1 VGCTGLSNGAVS
13 ADLGGSPRTITNASP
28 TKGIGV
34 AGLSSVK
41 RFSGTRPKSREGLS
55 TRVLGVVTVGVLLA
69 AACSPVGQETDS
81 GAGNDSA
88 KPEASSAARTTNVG
102 EPADPAAVKKGGELT
117 LALSADPDLLDPSL
131 ARSLYS
137 RYIFNATCEKLYD
150 TDAEAKVVPQLA
162 AGMPE
167 VSADG
172 KTVTIKVRTGIKFGD
187 GTPFN
192 AAAVKTSLDR
202 NLTLPE
208 SARVSELGP
217 ITKVEAPDDETVVI
231 HLSAPFAPLTAA
243 LADRAGMVM
252 SPTQLDKLGDKFAT
266 EPICVGAFKVV
277 KRVPQNSIELEK
289 DPNYYDA
296 DKVYLDRIVY
306 RIITDAS
313 IRAANLRSG
322 DAQVADSVSTQDVAA
337 LEKESGI
344 TLLETE
350 SLGYQ
355 GVTFNVGNVD
365 GVTEPAKP
373 IDKPHAKDA
382 KVRQAFDHAIDREA
396 LVKTV
401 FAGLYSV
408 ACSPIS
414 PATEFSTD
422 AAQECRD
429 HDPAKAKRL
438 LKQAGVKT
446 PYKIEMLATNTP
458 DALRI
463 AQALQAMVKPSGFE
477 IVITPTEFSTLL
489 DQQDRGDFELL
500 QLGWSGRVDPDSNIT
515 NFVGTQASQ
524 NVSGFSDPELDDLL
538 TKARQSQDTAERA
551 DLYGQVATKLR
562 EQEPLIYLYRARNL
576 TGVSDDVQGV
586 QVFPDGVIRLARAGL
601 TK

>member
-1 VGCTGLSNGAVS
+1 M
-13 ADLGGSPRTITNASP
+13 
-28 TKGIGV
+28 
-34 AGLSSVK
+34 SSVK
-41 RFSGTRPKSREGLS
+41 HFSGRRPKSRERLL
-55 TRVLGVVTVGVLLA
+55 TRVLGVVTVGVLVA
-69 AACSPVGQETDS
+69 AACSPVGQETDT
-81 GAGNDSA
+81 GAGGDSP
-88 KPEASSAARTTNVG
+88 KPDKTGAARPTNVG
-102 EPADPAAVKKGGELT
+102 EPADPAAVKQGGELT

-162 AGMPE
+162 TDLPE
-167 VSADG
+167 ISDDG

-187 GTPFN
+187 GTDFD

-202 NLTLPE
+202 NLELPE

-217 ITKVEAPDDETVVI
+217 ITEVEAPDDETVVI
-231 HLSAPFAPLTAA
+231 HLSSPFAPLTAA

-252 SPTQLDKLGDKFAT
+252 SPAQLDKLGDKFAT
-266 EPICVGAFKVV
+266 APICVGAFTVV

-296 DKVYLDRIVY
+296 DKVHLDRIVY
-306 RIITDAS
+306 RVITDAS

-337 LEKESGI
+337 LEKEQAI
-344 TLLETE
+344 TLLESE

-355 GVTFNVGNVD
+355 GVTFNIGNVD

-373 IDKPHAKDA
+373 IDKAHAKDA
-382 KVRQAFDHAIDREA
+382 KVRQAFDHAVDREA

-401 FAGLYSV
+401 FAGLYSA

-422 AAQECRD
+422 AAQECRP
-429 HDPAKAKRL
+429 HDPAKAKQL
-438 LKQAGVKT
+438 LKQAGVQT
-446 PYKIEMLATNTP
+446 PYKIEMIATNTP

-477 IVITPTEFSTLL
+477 IVITPTEFATLL
-489 DQQDRGDFELL
+489 DQQDRGDFEML
-500 QLGWSGRVDPDSNIT
+500 QLGWSGRVDPDANIT

-538 TKARQSQDTAERA
+538 TQARQAQDTAERA
-551 DLYGQVATKLR
+551 DIYGQVATKLR
-562 EQEPLIYLYRARNL
+562 EQEPLVYLYRARNL
-576 TGVSDDVQGV
+576 TGVSDDVKGV
-586 QVFPDGVIRLARAGL
+586 QVFPDGVIRVARAGL
-601 TK
+601 SK